1 MEAEVGFRGTEPRI
15 YMYVSSCL
23 ESLGLCF
30 FFALSSGTAEAW
42 FNHPALVTDCLQQL

>member
-23 ESLGLCF
+23 ESLGFCF
-30 FFALSSGTAEAW
+30 FFL
-42 FNHPALVTDCLQQL
+42 LCLQGLLKHGLIIRLW